1 MTMYQWSSKEHI
13 LKRIKGNQLLNFL
26 KFPCFWVY
34 SDYLLLEFFLVK
46 DYLVMLESSQKTRL
60 PKKKNITHKQIFKWA
75 IIKSK
80 FRNYRDD
87 LIGW

>member
-60 PKKKNITHKQIFKWA
+60 PKKKNITHKKILNEQSLKANSEITEM
-75 IIKSK
+75 I
-80 FRNYRDD
+80 
-87 LIGW
+87 